1 MQYFPLVGTQ
11 QCCACSLRCA
21 PYVWWNVLAAM
32 AWGYSCP
39 RVKER
44 WAATIMFNHPWH
56 IIALIV
62 PLNLRMC
69 AHAHIH
75 TRRGGRKR
83 EITEFWAAVLV
94 HHLSA
99 WCQVALVSSDYKS
112 SCCLRWSMDQLAHLE
127 TPGQAIWS
135 VGHKGAPRGGN
146 SPSYWTAQTAVTS
159 LRWRLSAKNV
169 PLWAWW
175 QWRTEKGII
184 QSFRQKL
191 HQSGWKKRKVQKKT
205 KQTNEKKKLIFSL

>member
-1 MQYFPLVGTQ
+1 MGTQ
-11 QCCACSLRCA
+11 QCCACSLRCG

-75 TRRGGRKR
+75 TQRGGRKR

-159 LRWRLSAKNV
+159 LRWRSSAKMSLSGLMTV
-169 PLWAWW
+169 KDW
-175 QWRTEKGII
+175 KGYH
-184 QSFRQKL
+184 SEFRQKL
-191 HQSGWKKRKVQKKT
+191 LQSGWKKRKVQKKL
-205 KQTNEKKKLIFSL
+205 KKRKKKFTFLL